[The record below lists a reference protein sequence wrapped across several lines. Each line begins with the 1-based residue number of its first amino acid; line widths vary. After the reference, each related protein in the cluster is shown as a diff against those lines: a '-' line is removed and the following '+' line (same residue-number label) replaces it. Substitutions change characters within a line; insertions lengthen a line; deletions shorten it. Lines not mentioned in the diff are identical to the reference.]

1 MHLNTLSLSPI
12 VPFHVYV
19 LFQCPI
25 SGGSWLSVTESFIPF
40 HILSHPSSPL
50 HSNRP
55 RWSKC
60 LTFVARMYPR
70 VLVYWFAVFNAGA
83 LPFTPSN
90 SSLSAVDP
98 RFYIYAL
105 TILLPFD
112 CAFHHRFLHSH
123 FQDVVQVRSSYPEL
137 TLRKNE
143 IYTFWSQIS
152 HACKCPHWLNKNEG
166 WVF

>member
-1 MHLNTLSLSPI
+1 MDARAEPCLVLTVREEKDGEYETLWAPGGAGVRPARWEMHLNTLSLSPI

-60 LTFVARMYPR
+60 LTFVARMYYFKAPVLLSTG
-70 VLVYWFAVFNAGA
+70 VLVYWFAVFQRRCASFYPVKLQFVCSWPQVLYICPNDTFAFWLC
-83 LPFTPSN
+83 LP
-90 SSLSAVDP
+90 SS
-98 RFYIYAL
+98 IL
-105 TILLPFD
+105 T
-112 CAFHHRFLHSH
+112 
-123 FQDVVQVRSSYPEL
+123 
-137 TLRKNE
+137 
-143 IYTFWSQIS
+143 
-152 HACKCPHWLNKNEG
+152 
-166 WVF
+166 

>member
-1 MHLNTLSLSPI
+1 MSNFRWHSR
-12 VPFHVYV
+12 
-19 LFQCPI
+19 
-25 SGGSWLSVTESFIPF
+25 LSVTESFIPF

-60 LTFVARMYPR
+60 LSFVAQMYYLKPQSYFQQ
-70 VLVYWFAVFNAGA
+70 VSSCIDSLFSNAGA
-83 LPFTPSN
+83 LPSTPSI

-123 FQDVVQVRSSYPEL
+123 FQDVNSNAKQSPGIDVE
-137 TLRKNE
+137 E
-143 IYTFWSQIS
+143 
-152 HACKCPHWLNKNEG
+152 E
-166 WVF
+166 

>member
-1 MHLNTLSLSPI
+1 MREQSLVLFSSSGRRKMENMKLFEHLEVLNFDQRGEGCTWIPI

-60 LTFVARMYPR
+60 LTFVARMYYFKAPVLLSTG
-70 VLVYWFAVFNAGA
+70 VLVYWFAVFQRRCASFYPVNLQFVCSWPQVLYICPNDTFAFWLC
-83 LPFTPSN
+83 LP
-90 SSLSAVDP
+90 SL
-98 RFYIYAL
+98 IL
-105 TILLPFD
+105 T
-112 CAFHHRFLHSH
+112 
-123 FQDVVQVRSSYPEL
+123 
-137 TLRKNE
+137 
-143 IYTFWSQIS
+143 
-152 HACKCPHWLNKNEG
+152 
-166 WVF
+166 